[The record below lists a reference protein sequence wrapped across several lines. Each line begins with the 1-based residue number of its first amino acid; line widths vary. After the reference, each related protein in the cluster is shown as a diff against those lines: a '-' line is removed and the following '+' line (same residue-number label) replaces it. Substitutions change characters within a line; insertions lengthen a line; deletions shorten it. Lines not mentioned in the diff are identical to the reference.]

1 MRTNN
6 SVPNNEKETLNYID
20 DAADK
25 LDEQRLAGLQ
35 EEKNTQLIKDAV
47 LQREMQ
53 RLEAKHGKD
62 HPEVQAA
69 ESRVMYNREMFASLD
84 KEIEKAS
91 IKTEKLPT
99 NGWRVHGRVFDSET
113 KAVKGVTVFLSDQN
127 KRWIE
132 IFGNS
137 CTTEVG
143 YYALTADEKIIDKNQ
158 TGQSLF
164 LSVSDKNKKI
174 LYTSTE
180 ALIPAKGIII
190 YRDIYLNDESC
201 VPPPSGKRETTAG

>member
-6 SVPNNEKETLNYID
+6 SVPNNEKETLSYID

-35 EEKNTQLIKDAV
+35 EEKNTQLIKDEV
-47 LQREMQ
+47 LQREMK

-69 ESRVMYNREMFASLD
+69 ESRVMYNKEMFVSLD

-91 IKTEKLPT
+91 IKTEKLPS

-137 CTTEVG
+137 CTTELG

-164 LSVSDKNKKI
+164 ISVSDKNKKI

-180 ALIPAKGIII
+180 ALVPAKGIII
-190 YRDIYLNDESC
+190 YRDIYLNGESC